1 MLRAHQSGVHQGTGA
16 SCPKLFK
23 GLENYL
29 GKGWTG
35 GLVVWLSPAVRLLGL
50 CAHLE
55 K

>member
-1 MLRAHQSGVHQGTGA
+1 MLRAHQSGVHQVTVA
-16 SCPKLFK
+16 SCPELFK
-23 GLENYL
+23 GLEKCL

-50 CAHLE
+50 CAHFE